1 MGETFKEIQR
11 YRKWWMILIVLLLL
25 VLPFVSVYQQIIL
38 GKPFGNNPASDGL
51 LLLLASFMILIALLL
66 LRVSLKTDVGW
77 DGITMHYAPFFKKQ
91 ILWSQIS
98 SAKIVDYGFLGGWGF
113 RYSKKHGIVY
123 NISGRM
129 GIQIVLT
136 SNQKFVIGTQRPDE
150 FMHALKTYIP
160 NLEPQWVDTKNP

>member
-1 MGETFKEIQR
+1 MDDCDRAF
-11 YRKWWMILIVLLLL
+11 VLAA
-25 VLPFVSVYQQIIL
+25 PYYVSVYQQIIL

-51 LLLLASFMILIALLL
+51 LLLFAGFMVLSCPILL

-77 DGITMHYAPFFKKQ
+77 DGISMQYAPFFKKQ

-98 SAKIVDYGFLGGWGF
+98 SAKVVDYGFLGGWGF

-123 NISGRM
+123 NVSGRI

-150 FMHALKTYIP
+150 FMHALKSYMP
-160 NLEPQWVDTKNP
+160 NLEPQVGGRKELHNRYNIS